1 MYKYLLCRNKSK
13 FILINKKENENVV
26 NKFLKDHSGYK
37 LLKEKTVFPS
47 TVGGDGFYYA
57 IMVKNE
63 N

>member
-1 MYKYLLCRNKSK
+1 MAGLYIPPTL
-13 FILINKKENENVV
+13 NKKENENVV
-26 NKFLKDHSGYK
+26 NKFLKNHSGYK
-37 LLKEKTVFPS
+37 LLKDKTVFPS